1 VAVRRGYG
9 DETWQL
15 ALAGDVDALH
25 RAADALADY
34 DAHRARAFAFAVD
47 GRAADALAQLE
58 AGRTGDW
65 PFAAAYA
72 ADVARAR
79 LLAGDAAGALDAL
92 GDAVRGVEP
101 VEQGV
106 AELVVECA
114 RRDHG
119 LRRRALRVAL
129 VGGTV
134 RQRLRNALA
143 VLRA

>member
-9 DETWQL
+9 DETWEL

-34 DAHRARAFAFAVD
+34 DAHRARAFAFAID
-47 GRAADALAQLE
+47 GRVADALAQLE

-79 LLAGDAAGALDAL
+79 LLAGDAAGALDATRT
-92 GDAVRGVEP
+92 AIHGVEP
-101 VEQGV
+101 VEQSV
-106 AELVVECA
+106 AELAVECV
-114 RRDHG
+114 RRGHG

-129 VGGTV
+129 GGGTV
-134 RQRLRNALA
+134 RQRLRHGLA